1 MKTVK
6 LFFACITSVVLAP
19 IEVLSL
25 CGGNFSF
32 HMLLIAVKCNYS
44 SRRAYITN
52 DQEWL
57 DKKSRMYHL

>member
-1 MKTVK
+1 MKPVR

-32 HMLLIAVKCNYS
+32 HTLLFAVKDNYS
-44 SRRAYITN
+44 ERRAYITN
-52 DQEWL
+52 DQKWV
-57 DKKSRMYHL
+57 DKKSRKYHL